1 MMNSAERV
9 FFREL
14 LHGQLVTLRGEAPG
28 AAAGTNVE
36 RAEFPDPTDR
46 AALESDRSCDLRIR
60 DRERKLI
67 WTIHEALDRIQDGS
81 FGVCV
86 ECEDRIGVERLRAR
100 PMTTL
105 CIDCQSEQEAEQR
118 RIERAKRAR

>member
-1 MMNSAERV
+1 MNPAERV
-9 FFREL
+9 YFRDL
-14 LHGQLVTLRGEAPG
+14 LHTQLVGLRGEGAG
-28 AAAGTNVE
+28 AAAITTGE
-36 RAEFPDPTDR
+36 RTEFPDPTDR

-67 WTIHEALDRIQDGS
+67 WTIHEALDRVQDGT

-105 CIDCQSEQEAEQR
+105 CIGCQSEQEAEQR
-118 RIERAKRAR
+118 RTERAQRSR